1 MPTPCGILKLTID
14 EPECMESIAKDLVG
28 TGLWERIDEQVGNTK
43 EIG

>member
-28 TGLWERIDEQVGNTK
+28 TGLWERVN
-43 EIG
+43 